1 MQIVI
6 GEGTNVRRPAQT
18 VLAFLHDFKQ
28 DDEVTC
34 VHEIQ
39 IESICSD
46 ERVSPTINESGVSR
60 LGEAFIANV

>member
-46 ERVSPTINESGVSR
+46 AVSYTHLDVYKRQVLPYM
-60 LGEAFIANV
+60 LML